1 MFSGIKMW
9 VLLLAGLAIL
19 AMVGAAV
26 GYHLT
31 VVHGK
36 DTQITELT
44 KKNEQL
50 TTDKTKLEVA
60 VASKDAAITQRD
72 AINKQMIDQLTQIT
86 ERDAQTVKEL
96 KQARQELSSVKRN
109 TALKRVRASKKA
121 ELLLKVINKSAAC
134 ETAHFGEAGTC
145 RNGQWVP
152 R

>member
-1 MFSGIKMW
+1 MFSGIKGW
-9 VLLLAGLAIL
+9 GLLIAAIAIL

-26 GYHLT
+26 GYHA
-31 VVHGK
+31 VVVRGLNS
-36 DTQITELT
+36 QITTLT
-44 KKNEQL
+44 TKNEQL

-60 VASKDAAITQRD
+60 VASKDAAIAQRD

-109 TALKRVRASKKA
+109 SALKRVRQSKKA

-134 ETAHFGEAGTC
+134 ETAHFGEQGTC